1 MPPQWVQVLAAIYV
15 PLAVA
20 SALLVLADIY
30 VVGRRQKMAIM
41 EAVWPLTML
50 YWGCL
55 GLPFYFGFGRGSAG
69 ADKSEKAEPPMAQA
83 VFKGAA
89 HCGAG
94 CALGDFI
101 GDWIVFAAALTVF
114 GSPLGAK
121 YLVAFG
127 LAYALGIAFQY
138 FSIAPMRGLGPR
150 EGLTAAVKADT
161 LSLVAYEIG
170 MFAWMAFR
178 TWLYPELEPTSLSY
192 WLMMQIAMVLGFATT
207 YPVNWWLIRRGI
219 KEKM

>member
-1 MPPQWVQVLAAIYV
+1 MPPQWVQALAAAYV
-15 PLAVA
+15 ALAVA

-50 YWGCL
+50 YWGCA
-55 GLPFYFGFGRGSAG
+55 GLVLYFAFGRGGSG
-69 ADKSEKAEPPMAQA
+69 ARRDPPMAEA

-101 GDWIVFAAALTVF
+101 GDWIVFAAGWTVF
-114 GSPLGAK
+114 GSALGAK
-121 YLVAFG
+121 YLVAFA

-138 FSIAPMRGLGPR
+138 FSIAPMRGLGPGA
-150 EGLTAAVKADT
+150 GLAAAVKADT

-170 MFAWMAFR
+170 MFAWMGFR
-178 TWLYPELEPTSLSY
+178 TWLYPDLEPTSLSY
-192 WLMMQIAMVLGFATT
+192 WLMMQVAMLLGFATT
-207 YPVNWWLIRRGI
+207 CPVNWWLIRRGI